1 MRKYFL
7 TRNSG
12 YRKVELLYCTIFLQ
26 GTIRLSFFVF
36 ILAKR
41 LLAAGICCSFFTLA
55 CAAED
60 DTTGNVLLPAF
71 HLLDENTETSDVAFF
86 ALSLAGVQYRYGG
99 NTPDMG
105 MDCSGLVRYVFKE
118 VLDKDLPRRSEE
130 ISQIGGSIE
139 SHELR
144 PGDLVF
150 FNTLK
155 RAFSHVGIYLGENK
169 FIHSPASGGK
179 VRIESMSIHYW
190 KRRFDGARR
199 IIGWQDVSQ

>member
-1 MRKYFL
+1 MR
-7 TRNSG
+7 S
-12 YRKVELLYCTIFLQ
+12 
-26 GTIRLSFFVF
+26 SFFVL

-55 CAAED
+55 WAAD
-60 DTTGNVLLPAF
+60 DDNTANTLLPTSY
-71 HLLDENTETSDVAFF
+71 LPDDDTETSDVAFF
-86 ALSLAGVQYRYGG
+86 ALSLAGVQYKYGG
-99 NTPDMG
+99 STPDLG

-118 VLDKDLPRRSEE
+118 ALGRELPRRSEE
-130 ISQIGGSIE
+130 ISQIGNAIE

-155 RAFSHVGIYLGENK
+155 RAFSHVGIYLGEDK

-179 VRIESMSIHYW
+179 VRVENMNIHYW

-199 IIGWQDVSQ
+199 IIGWRNVSQ

>member
-1 MRKYFL
+1 M
-7 TRNSG
+7 
-12 YRKVELLYCTIFLQ
+12 
-26 GTIRLSFFVF
+26 RLSFFVL

-41 LLAAGICCSFFTLA
+41 LTTAGICCSFFTPA
-55 CAAED
+55 WAAD
-60 DTTGNVLLPAF
+60 DEITANAVLPAYY
-71 HLLDENTETSDVAFF
+71 LQDENTETSDVAFF
-86 ALSLAGVQYRYGG
+86 ALGLAGVQYKYGG

-118 VLDKDLPRRSEE
+118 VLGRELPRRSEE
-130 ISQIGGSIE
+130 ISQIGSAIE

-155 RAFSHVGIYLGENK
+155 RAFSHVGIYLGEKK

-179 VRIESMSIHYW
+179 VRIENMSIHYW
-190 KRRFDGARR
+190 NRRFDGARR
-199 IIGWQDVSQ
+199 IIGRPNVSQ